1 MEQELAVIRLTIIL
15 HDAKETVLDERRF
28 LDERHALEAELK
40 TKEEQLQLYYST
52 VADYERRVE
61 FNKAIQEQDKE
72 IRRMFNDV
80 PNKNQLLNFVRQG
93 RAKKP
98 AVAIP
103 GAEVSQ
109 REAELMAAVV
119 VADPFSAFDREKVKG
134 TLKEEEEKEVYSYE
148 KDNIGGLS
156 EEDFDKL
163 V

>member
-80 PNKNQLLNFVRQG
+80 PNKNQLLNFVRGPRQEAG
-93 RAKKP
+93 RCHPRGRGLP
-98 AVAIP
+98 ARGRTDGSCGCRRP
-103 GAEVSQ
+103 LLSLRPRKSQ
-109 REAELMAAVV
+109 RN
-119 VADPFSAFDREKVKG
+119 P
-134 TLKEEEEKEVYSYE
+134 
-148 KDNIGGLS
+148 
-156 EEDFDKL
+156 
-163 V
+163 